1 MIFFQG
7 LDDKIVLPNQAE
19 MMVNSLQRK
28 GIPVAYIAYEGEGHG
43 FRRGE
48 NIVNSLHAEL
58 AFYGQVLGITPA
70 DELPEIDRDRQ
81 PRRTGPAG

>member
-1 MIFFQG
+1 
-7 LDDKIVLPNQAE
+7 
-19 MMVNSLQRK
+19 MMVDSLARK

-58 AFYGQVLGITPA
+58 AFYGLVLGFDPA
-70 DELPEIDRDRQ
+70 DELPEIEIVNRDALGRA
-81 PRRTGPAG
+81 R